1 MTMEERKA
9 WLKRKRQEQEAEQKR
24 REAERKAQ
32 KEHEQRQEALGQAA
46 LREHIKRGQTKAL
59 EQGLDMFL
67 SDVPN
72 MRTRQEL
79 RLLLIETKR
88 AFLD

>member
-1 MTMEERKA
+1 MTMEERKT
-9 WLKRKRQEQEAEQKR
+9 WLKRKRQEQEAELER
-24 REAERKAQ
+24 LRAERKAQ
-32 KEHEQRQEALGQAA
+32 EEQERHQQVLGQTA

-88 AFLD
+88 AFLE